1 MSKPLTIVLEIIGG
15 IMILVGLMPPLKI
28 GVLSIGLIL
37 MLIGVVGI
45 RKRLKKG

>member
-28 GVLSIGLIL
+28 GVLSIGAVL
-37 MLIGVVGI
+37 MLIGAFGI
-45 RKRLKKG
+45 RKRLKG